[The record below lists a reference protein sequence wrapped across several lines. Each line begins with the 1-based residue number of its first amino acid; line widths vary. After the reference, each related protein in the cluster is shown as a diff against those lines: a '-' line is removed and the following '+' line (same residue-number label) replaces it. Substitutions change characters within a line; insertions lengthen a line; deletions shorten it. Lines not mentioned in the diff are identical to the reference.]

1 MKITVLG
8 AGMVGRAMALDLAW
22 NHEVT
27 VLDHSEANLAT
38 LRKRNDVIRT
48 FHADLRQKEH
58 FADWLKDA
66 EMVLVAVPG
75 FMGFETVR
83 AVIETGKNIVDI
95 SFFPENA
102 LELDVLAKEK
112 GVTVITDCGVAP
124 GMSNYIIGRYNEEMK
139 IDAFEIYVGGLPKV
153 RRKPFEY
160 KAPFSP
166 VDVIEEYTR
175 PARIMENGHIVVR
188 PALTELE
195 WMEFEGL
202 GTLESFNTDGLR
214 SLLFT
219 MPHIINQ
226 KEKTLRYPGHV
237 DRIIALR
244 EAGFFSEEPVMVNGV
259 SVVPLEVTSRI
270 LFNEWKLGEDEEELT
285 VMKVILIGEGRTI
298 TYSMLDRYDPVT
310 RISSMSRSTG
320 YVATGTVNML
330 AAGLF
335 TEKGVFPP
343 ELVGKHKACFDYVL
357 KYLAERKVIWEY
369 AETQR

>member
-22 NHEVT
+22 NHDVT
-27 VLDHSEANLAT
+27 VLDHSEANLAV
-38 LRKRNDVIRT
+38 LLQRNDVIRT

-66 EMVLVAVPG
+66 DLVLIAVPG
-75 FMGFETVR
+75 FMGFETVK

-102 LELDVLAKEK
+102 LELDTLAREK

-124 GMSNYIIGRYNEEMK
+124 GMSNYIIGRYNEEMV
-139 IDAFEIYVGGLPKV
+139 IDSFEIYVGGLPKT
-153 RRKPFEY
+153 RKKPFEY

-175 PARIMENGHIVVR
+175 PARIMENGHIVVK

-202 GTLESFNTDGLR
+202 GTLECFNTDGLR

-219 MPHIINQ
+219 MPHITNQ

-237 DRIIALR
+237 QQIIALR
-244 EAGFFSEEPVMVNGV
+244 EAGFFSEEPILVNGT

-285 VMKVILIGEGRTI
+285 VMKVIMTGKDRTV
-298 TYSMLDRYDPVT
+298 TYSMLDRYDPAT

-320 YVATGTVNML
+320 YVATASINML

-335 TEKGVFPP
+335 NDKGVFPP
-343 ELVGKHKACFDYVL
+343 ELVGKHKACFDFVF
-357 KYLAERKVIWEY
+357 KYLAERKVIWTCT
-369 AETQR
+369 ETRR